1 MSTRSVKLVSG
12 EYYHIYNRGNSKQRI
27 FLDPEDYMHF
37 IGLLYACNQKG
48 SLKIG
53 NLKKGQTLFDLDR
66 DDFLVSIG
74 AYCLMPNHFHILTT
88 QVGDEKISNFMQ
100 KLSTAYSMYFNKKYQ
115 RTGSLFEGKF
125 KAQHL
130 DTDRYLKYI
139 FSYIHL
145 NPVKLIQGDWKEVG
159 IKNQE
164 EAFAYLD
171 AYRYSSYL
179 DFLKGGRTQGKILNI
194 GVFPKYFPSKKS
206 FLREIIDW
214 LSYKDDVH
222 VHLGKASLNKFKK

>member
-1 MSTRSVKLVSG
+1 
-12 EYYHIYNRGNSKQRI
+12 
-27 FLDPEDYMHF
+27 
-37 IGLLYACNQKG
+37 
-48 SLKIG
+48 
-53 NLKKGQTLFDLDR
+53 
-66 DDFLVSIG
+66 
-74 AYCLMPNHFHILTT
+74 MPNHFHILTT
-88 QVGDEKISNFMQ
+88 QVGDENISNFMQ

-159 IKNQE
+159 IKNQG
-164 EAFAYLD
+164 EAFTYLNT
-171 AYRYSSYL
+171 YRYSSYL
-179 DFLKGGRTQGKILNI
+179 DFLEEGRTQGKILNI
-194 GVFPKYFPSKKS
+194 DVFPKYFPSKKS

-214 LSYKDDVH
+214 LSYKDDFQ
-222 VHLGKASLNKFKK
+222 LGKASLNT